1 MPVSITVESASVAR
15 ARRRKRTAITLLVVI
30 GLLAAAFYYAS
41 SYWTRGPSRASG
53 GSACTVTADPSGPV
67 YPTQVTVNVFNATSR
82 TGLAASVG
90 RLVSA
95 RGFVLGTVSNDPL
108 RKSIPGTAE
117 VRYGP
122 AGERAAK
129 LVQSLVPGATLLKDT
144 RADASVDLVLGT
156 AYKDLVTATGT
167 ASLPTAPPGC

>member
-1 MPVSITVESASVAR
+1 MSITVESASVAR

-30 GLLAAAFYYAS
+30 GVLAAAFYYAS
-41 SYWTRGPSRASG
+41 SYWTKGPAKASG
-53 GSACTVTADPSGPV
+53 GASCTITADPTGPV
-67 YPTQVTVNVFNATSR
+67 YPSQVTVNVYNATSR
-82 TGLAASVG
+82 SGLAASVG

-95 RGFVLGTVSNDPL
+95 RGFVLGTVANDPL
-108 RKSIPGTAE
+108 RRSIPGSAE
-117 VRYGP
+117 IRHGT

-129 LVQSLVPGATLLKDT
+129 LVQTLVTGATLVKDT